1 MKRLLFLRQW
11 GPARLTA
18 TGFLLLILIGTV
30 LLLLPFAEAGDSRA
44 SFLSAL
50 FTATSAVSLT
60 GLVVVDTG
68 SFWSPAG
75 QVVILALIQLGG
87 LGIMSLA
94 SLSGLLLTGRISFKA
109 RKTGAYE
116 NRPILAGGIRRTLI
130 FTFAFTAVVESII
143 ATAVTARLMVG
154 YGHSFPQAL
163 WEGIFHAISAFN
175 NAGFSTNSDNLVPF
189 VGDAW
194 ILLPLAGAVIGG
206 GLGFPVWAELVRH
219 VRRGSEATRRI
230 SITARMTLAATG
242 VLLVAGTIF
251 FALTEWNGVLAP
263 MSWGEKILN
272 AFFASVSP
280 RTAGFNTFDYGEV
293 HPVTLMGT
301 DTLMFIGGGSAGTA
315 GGIKVTTACVL
326 LAVMAAEFLG
336 KEKTSIYHR
345 SLPHS
350 VTRGHVRLRHSG
362 PIHWDYRQL
371 VRTLTNRA
379 VLHHVPGPRWPN
391 HPGSSAGG
399 KEFKPPLQLP
409 RRKALHWLAFL
420 RRWAAPAPPSTLPRS
435 SSLAWGG
442 LAAPW
447 QASSWAMG

>member
-1 MKRLLFLRQW
+1 VKRLLFLRQW

-154 YGHSFPQAL
+154 YGHSFPRAL

-242 VLLVAGTIF
+242 VLIAAGTIF

-263 MSWGEKILN
+263 MTWGEKLLN
-272 AFFASVSP
+272 SFFASVSP

-326 LAVMAAEFLG
+326 LAAMAAEFLG

-350 VTRGHVRLRHSG
+350 VTRQALALSFAGVLVVTLGVAALRFFDPQFSG
-362 PIHWDYRQL
+362 DQVSFEVMSAFATVGLSTGITASLSAPSQIVLCFIMYLGRVGPTTL
-371 VRTLTNRA
+371 V
-379 VLHHVPGPRWPN
+379 
-391 HPGSSAGG
+391 
-399 KEFKPPLQLP
+399 
-409 RRKALHWLAFL
+409 
-420 RRWAAPAPPSTLPRS
+420 AA
-435 SSLAWGG
+435 
-442 LAAPW
+442 LAAKNLGRRYSYPEERPFI
-447 QASSWAMG
+447 G